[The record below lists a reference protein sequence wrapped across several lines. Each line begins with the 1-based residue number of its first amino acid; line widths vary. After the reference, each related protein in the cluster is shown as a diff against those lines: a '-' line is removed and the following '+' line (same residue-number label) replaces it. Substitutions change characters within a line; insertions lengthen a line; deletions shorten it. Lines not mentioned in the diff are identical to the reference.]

1 MEFRQ
6 ENSEKS
12 KQQRAYLSS
21 RMSEIARLNRK
32 RPLAESVER
41 NGENLSD
48 WNRNC
53 PGARAKR
60 HEAKTPQDLL
70 EREAKAAAILFSL
83 DSTTCGNLLIPRGKG
98 VLIGRSRKC
107 DIVVE
112 PPDCSSKHC
121 QIGSSDVGGRQA
133 VFVKDMSTNG
143 TFVNGT
149 LVGKGNTCLLRD
161 GDRISFAASCEF
173 ITKYNKKASRA
184 GKSFFD
190 KYILSN
196 KVLGTGHYAQVKEAV
211 CRETGKVCAVK
222 IFNPRKHTLG
232 AASKIQT
239 NEAADE
245 VNLDRELN
253 ILTKLDHRN
262 VVGFYGTYLEP
273 VSRDSVTTYLVLE
286 EVNGGELFKRI
297 VSKGKLRQDET
308 QNIMCQLLT
317 GLRYLHSMGVVHRDL
332 KPENILL
339 EVISGPQA
347 APWDAGERSV
357 RVKIADFGLAKFIGN
372 FSFTNTLCGT
382 PAYVA
387 PEVLVN
393 QQNRHYNRAVDMWSV
408 GVLLYV
414 CLCGFPPFSEEL
426 GPPSMRQQII
436 EARYAFFSPYWDEI
450 ADDALDLISRL
461 LVADPNRRLS
471 VEQALHHPWLR
482 DCAESLE
489 LVHAQAEVRAEATV
503 PAPAPEPVRDEML
516 DLRAKQLSI
525 RIPASSRGYSCGPI
539 TLKQRVESGM
549 DDEMIART
557 FCHYKEDNADQSDS
571 TME

>member
-1 MEFRQ
+1 
-6 ENSEKS
+6 
-12 KQQRAYLSS
+12 
-21 RMSEIARLNRK
+21 MSDIARLNRK
-32 RPLAESVER
+32 RPLAESVEL

-48 WNRNC
+48 WNPNC

-173 ITKYNKKASRA
+173 ITKYNKKAARA

-190 KYILSN
+190 KYILSS

-245 VNLDRELN
+245 VNLDRELD

-382 PAYVA
+382 R
-387 PEVLVN
+387 LML
-393 QQNRHYNRAVDMWSV
+393 RRK
-408 GVLLYV
+408 
-414 CLCGFPPFSEEL
+414 CL
-426 GPPSMRQQII
+426 
-436 EARYAFFSPYWDEI
+436 
-450 ADDALDLISRL
+450 LISKIGATIAQSICGL
-461 LVADPNRRLS
+461 LVCFYTFACADFRLS
-471 VEQALHHPWLR
+471 VKSLGRHPCGSRLSRRGMRFSHLTGMILR
-482 DCAESLE
+482 TMLLILFHGCLSRTRTGAYRWSRRCATLGCAT
-489 LVHAQAEVRAEATV
+489 AQSRWSWRTRRRRCGCRRQRRRRQQHQRQRRCATRCSTCAQNSSQSAS
-503 PAPAPEPVRDEML
+503 PHPPED
-516 DLRAKQLSI
+516 
-525 RIPASSRGYSCGPI
+525 IP
-539 TLKQRVESGM
+539 
-549 DDEMIART
+549 
-557 FCHYKEDNADQSDS
+557 ADQSH
-571 TME
+571 